1 MNVIPTEV
9 LDVYIL
15 EPKVFGDHRGWFM
28 ETWSTRNM
36 EEAGLHYNFVQDNQS
51 YSAQKGTLR
60 GIHFQRVTLPRQS
73 WCAGPRCGTG
83 CSGGS
88 AQRFSHL
95 QKMGGGGTV
104 CRK

>member
-36 EEAGLHYNFVQDNQS
+36 EEAGLHYQFVQDNQS

-60 GIHFQRVTLPRQS
+60 GIHFQKGDAAQAKLV
-73 WCAGPRCGTG
+73 RCGAARCWMWQWICARVPRPIKNG
-83 CSGGS
+83 W
-88 AQRFSHL
+88 Q
-95 QKMGGGGTV
+95 
-104 CRK
+104 

>member
-36 EEAGLHYNFVQDNQS
+36 EENNKTEKVIANIES
-51 YSAQKGTLR
+51 
-60 GIHFQRVTLPRQS
+60 
-73 WCAGPRCGTG
+73 
-83 CSGGS
+83 
-88 AQRFSHL
+88 
-95 QKMGGGGTV
+95 
-104 CRK
+104 

>member
-36 EEAGLHYNFVQDNQS
+36 EEAGLHYHFVQ
-51 YSAQKGTLR
+51 
-60 GIHFQRVTLPRQS
+60 
-73 WCAGPRCGTG
+73 
-83 CSGGS
+83 
-88 AQRFSHL
+88 
-95 QKMGGGGTV
+95 
-104 CRK
+104 